1 MRLLNLRKGSAGDE
15 TTSTI
20 TGMLLALAFAAVA
33 AAILFSMISSGNMPQ
48 FAILMDFSGGLAG

>member
-1 MRLLNLRKGSAGDE
+1 MRLINTRKGSAGGD

-20 TGMLLALAFAAVA
+20 SGLLLALAFAGVA